1 MLPAMTTSS
10 PSADG
15 LAARIAERSWYHVM
29 ELAPGVTTP
38 GWFDLRP
45 SASIVPLPASLEGKR
60 CLDVGTWDGFWAFE
74 MERRGASEV
83 LAIDIDDPDRWDWPP
98 HSRLGG
104 DKEQRQQFLAEF
116 KSDATGFRL
125 AHEVL
130 GSRVERMDLSV
141 YELSPERVGTFDVV
155 FLGSLLL
162 HLRDPVLALDR
173 LRSVCSGEAVIAD
186 TIDAIPTIVR
196 PRTPVARLE
205 GLDQSWWW
213 MPNRCA
219 LHRMVRSAGFEIL
232 DSTPM
237 YFVPT
242 GPAHPF
248 PPLTRVFR
256 SLATAAG
263 RERLVIRMRGIPH
276 AAVRARPV

>member
-10 PSADG
+10 ASADG
-15 LAARIAERSWYHVM
+15 LASRVTEHSWYHVL

-74 MERRGASEV
+74 MERRGAAEV
-83 LAIDIDDPDRWDWPP
+83 VAIDIDDPDRWDWPP
-98 HSRLGG
+98 HSRLGE
-104 DKEQRQQFLAEF
+104 DAHERLQFLADF
-116 KSDATGFRL
+116 KSDASGFKL
-125 AHEVL
+125 AHETL
-130 GSRVERMDLSV
+130 RSKVERLDLSI

-173 LRSVCSGEAVIAD
+173 LRSVCTGDAIIAD
-186 TIDAIPTIVR
+186 TIEAFPTVLR

-205 GLDQSWWW
+205 GLDRSWWW
-213 MPNRCA
+213 MPNRAA
-219 LHRMVRSAGFEIL
+219 LHRMIESAGFEL
-232 DSTPM
+232 LERTKM
-237 YFVPT
+237 YYVPT

-248 PPLTRVFR
+248 PPLRKAWR
-256 SLATAAG
+256 ALASPGG
-263 RERLVIRMRGIPH
+263 RESLVIRLRGIPH
-276 AAVRARPV
+276 AAVRARPR